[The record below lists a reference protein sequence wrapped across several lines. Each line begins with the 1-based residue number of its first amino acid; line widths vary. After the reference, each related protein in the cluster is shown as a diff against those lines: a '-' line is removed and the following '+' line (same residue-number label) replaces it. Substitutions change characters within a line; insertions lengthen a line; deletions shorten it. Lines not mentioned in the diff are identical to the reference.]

1 MRYIHLLI
9 LLFITIA
16 KSAVMPIPAELK
28 PILVQ
33 HNPQQINVAALLALN
48 HQHYRQDIYYGMD
61 IYFQDTN
68 QNEYFLSTPRAKN
81 HVLAQFLDNRNTLSY
96 LFTAS
101 HCTQQICTSQIK
113 GSSFA
118 TFQFQSNDVSD
129 IHPKNRIHAKCDYEG
144 TYRRKYPDQTKIEF
158 VFKPCQIVTLNDKPV
173 RKNRVSDE
181 PKENHVSDN
190 TFDKEEKMPS
200 DNLFEKTV
208 GKWQYWLG
216 AIVGIPVVGLIFWI
230 LVLPSF
236 SRFWQWISP
245 QMPRIVAGI
254 IIGVVTTAI
263 THYFWGT
270 EPAALSGIVV
280 AIVAVWLLA
289 EQV

>member
-1 MRYIHLLI
+1 M
-9 LLFITIA
+9 
-16 KSAVMPIPAELK
+16 
-28 PILVQ
+28 
-33 HNPQQINVAALLALN
+33 
-48 HQHYRQDIYYGMD
+48 
-61 IYFQDTN
+61 
-68 QNEYFLSTPRAKN
+68 
-81 HVLAQFLDNRNTLSY
+81 
-96 LFTAS
+96 
-101 HCTQQICTSQIK
+101 
-113 GSSFA
+113 
-118 TFQFQSNDVSD
+118 
-129 IHPKNRIHAKCDYEG
+129 
-144 TYRRKYPDQTKIEF
+144 
-158 VFKPCQIVTLNDKPV
+158 FKPCQIVTLNDKPV

-181 PKENHVSDN
+181 SKENPVYDN

-230 LVLPSF
+230 LVLPNLV
-236 SRFWQWISP
+236 RFWHWISP

-263 THYFWGT
+263 TQYFWGT

-280 AIVAVWLLA
+280 AIVVAWLLA

>member
-1 MRYIHLLI
+1 
-9 LLFITIA
+9 
-16 KSAVMPIPAELK
+16 
-28 PILVQ
+28 
-33 HNPQQINVAALLALN
+33 
-48 HQHYRQDIYYGMD
+48 MD
-61 IYFQDTN
+61 IYFQDASK
-68 QNEYFLSTPRAKN
+68 NEYFLSTPRAKN
-81 HVLAQFLDNRNTLSY
+81 HLLAQFLDNRNTLSY
-96 LFTAS
+96 LFTAI

-118 TFQFQSNDVSD
+118 SFQFQGNNVSD
-129 IHPKNRIHAKCDYEG
+129 IRPKNRIHAKCDYEG
-144 TYRRKYPDQTKIEF
+144 TYRRKYPDKTKIEF
-158 VFKPCQIVTLNDKPV
+158 VFKQCQIVTLNDKPV

-181 PKENHVSDN
+181 PKENPVSDN

-230 LVLPSF
+230 LVLPNLV
-236 SRFWQWISP
+236 RFWHWISP

-263 THYFWGT
+263 TQYFWGT

-280 AIVAVWLLA
+280 AIVVAWLLA

>member
-1 MRYIHLLI
+1 MKTRYIHLLI

-16 KSAVMPIPAELK
+16 KSAAMPIPADLK
-28 PILVQ
+28 PIFVQ
-33 HNPQQINVAALLALN
+33 HNPQQIDVAAFLALN
-48 HQHYRQDIYYGMD
+48 HQRYRQDIYYGMD
-61 IYFQDTN
+61 ILLQDAN

-81 HVLAQFLDNRNTLSY
+81 HLLAQFLDNSNTLSY
-96 LFTAS
+96 LFTAI
-101 HCTQQICTSQIK
+101 HCTQQTCTSQTK

-129 IHPKNRIHAKCDYEG
+129 IHSQNRIHAKCDYEG
-144 TYRRKYPDQTKIEF
+144 TYRRKYPDKTKIEF
-158 VFKPCQIVTLNDKPV
+158 VFKQCQIVTLNNKPQPIL
-173 RKNRVSDE
+173 SDE
-181 PKENHVSDN
+181 THTKEN
-190 TFDKEEKMPS
+190 KEEKT
-200 DNLFEKTV
+200 LFSNTSYEIV

-230 LVLPSF
+230 LVLPNLA
-236 SRFWQWISP
+236 RFWHWISP

-263 THYFWGT
+263 TQYFWGT

-280 AIVAVWLLA
+280 AIVVAWLLA

>member
-1 MRYIHLLI
+1 
-9 LLFITIA
+9 
-16 KSAVMPIPAELK
+16 MPIPAELE

-61 IYFQDTN
+61 IYFQDAS

-81 HVLAQFLDNRNTLSY
+81 HLLAQFLDNRNALSY
-96 LFTAS
+96 LFTAI
-101 HCTQQICTSQIK
+101 HCTQQICTSQTK

-118 TFQFQSNDVSD
+118 TFQFQGNDVSN
-129 IHPKNRIHAKCDYEG
+129 IRPKNRVHAKCDYEG
-144 TYRRKYPDQTKIEF
+144 TYRRKYSDKTKIEL

-173 RKNRVSDE
+173 KKNKVSDE
-181 PKENHVSDN
+181 PKENPVSDN

-200 DNLFEKTV
+200 DNLFEKIV
-208 GKWQYWLG
+208 GKWQYGLG
-216 AIVGIPVVGLIFWI
+216 AIISIPVVGLIFWI
-230 LVLPSF
+230 LVLPSL

-263 THYFWGT
+263 THYFLGT
-270 EPAALSGIVV
+270 EPAALSGIV